1 MVVVLGGDVGPI
13 AWLAQT
19 DCTGGM
25 LIQIIACDGDAPIST
40 LLRNPTLIDPD
51 RLSSAEQIEF
61 DTGASGTLVLIDASE
76 SGNSVVNERET
87 LELRPGRYRLFAF
100 YVDNDVCKVVIRQL
114 MAVSV

>member
-87 LELRPGRYRLFAF
+87 LNCVRSLSLVRVL
-100 YVDNDVCKVVIRQL
+100 CRQ
-114 MAVSV
+114 